1 MINGDTNLLQYSIGN
16 QLVKNGPENATIN
29 QAIKEKFLLSIFL
42 ILR

>member
-1 MINGDTNLLQYSIGN
+1 MTNGDTDLPQYSFGN
-16 QLVKNGPENATIN
+16 QLAKNGPENATVN